1 MFSFGVGSLHQK
13 GGVKVGTFISFDK
26 RVGAIGSI
34 SVGGVPKIGFDING
48 RKLFWKML

>member
-1 MFSFGVGSLHQK
+1 MCSFGVGSFYQN

-34 SVGGVPKIGFDING
+34 SGGGVP
-48 RKLFWKML
+48 

>member
-1 MFSFGVGSLHQK
+1 MCSFGVDSFYQK

-34 SVGGVPKIGFDING
+34 PGGGVPKMGFDING
-48 RKLFWKML
+48 RKLF